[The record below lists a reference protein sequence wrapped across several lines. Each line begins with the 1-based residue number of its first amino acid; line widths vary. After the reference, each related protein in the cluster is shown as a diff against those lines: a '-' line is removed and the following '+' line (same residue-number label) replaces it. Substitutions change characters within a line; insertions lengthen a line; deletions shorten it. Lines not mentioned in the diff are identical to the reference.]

1 MKEKVWN
8 FPQTAAIPD
17 ELTKAGYTPLLAAVL
32 ASRGITTAEAAAAF
46 LDGTPQVPD
55 DPLLLTDIMPAIG
68 RITRACRLG
77 EKAAVYGDYDVD
89 GITSGCLL
97 TDYLRS
103 LGLDT
108 TLYIPD
114 RLEEGYGLNTAAIE
128 RLKSEGVSLIVTVDC
143 GVTAIEETAYA
154 ASLGIDMI
162 ITDHHE
168 CQDEL
173 PNAVAVVDP
182 KRHDCPYPSRDL
194 AGVGVAYKLVCA
206 MDGSDERMLARY
218 SDLVAVGTVA
228 DVMPLT
234 GENRRILKVGLE
246 KLRHDPRPGLAALMD
261 EAGVDR
267 DRLTAMT
274 IGYTLAPRINAAGRL
289 GRVQCA
295 AALMMEQDPTKAK
308 RLAAEL
314 CEMNRERQRLEQDI
328 WEQAMR
334 TLAGTTPTT
343 PIILAGEGWHQG
355 VIGIAASRLAE
366 AFCVPAV
373 MISLTDG
380 HGKGSCRS
388 YGGFNLYDAL
398 NACGSLLDGFGGHIL
413 AAGLNI
419 ARENLDTF
427 RETFTE
433 YYVNHPPEA
442 VEGLPL
448 DLVVCSGSLL
458 SMDCVQ
464 SLSLLEPCGN
474 GNPRPNLCMTDCL
487 LSSVTPIGG
496 GKHVRLRVDKFGQS
510 YECVWFSHR
519 AEDLGLAAGDRVD
532 LAFYP
537 QINEFRSRRSVQL
550 LVLDIRRADCTESVL
565 AVLDGRADP
574 TLHISRPELGRA
586 WRALESEGPQ
596 LRFTL
601 PALPARDAHLTAE
614 KLALALRIFDQLGL
628 LKLEQQDKTINIM
641 LTANAPKAV
650 LDRSETWR
658 RHGWQGTRA

>member
-1 MKEKVWN
+1 MKQKVWN
-8 FPQTAAIPD
+8 FPCAAAIPD

-32 ASRGITTAEAAAAF
+32 ASRGITTAAAAAAF
-46 LDGTPQVPD
+46 LDGGPQISD

-68 RITRACRLG
+68 RITRACQLG

-103 LGLDT
+103 IGLDT

-114 RLEEGYGLNTAAIE
+114 RLEEGYGLNPAAIE
-128 RLKSEGVSLIVTVDC
+128 HLKNEGVSLIVTVDC
-143 GVTAIEETAYA
+143 GVTAIEETEFAS
-154 ASLGIDMI
+154 SLGVDMI

-168 CQDEL
+168 CQEEL

-182 KRHDCPYPSRDL
+182 KRRDCPYPSRDL

-234 GENRRILKVGLE
+234 GENRRIIKAGLE

-267 DRLTAMT
+267 RRLTAMT
-274 IGYTLAPRINAAGRL
+274 IGFTLAPRINAAGRL

-295 AALMMEQDPTKAK
+295 ADLMMELNPSKAQ
-308 RLAAEL
+308 RLASEL

-328 WEQAMR
+328 WEHAME
-334 TLAGTTPTT
+334 TLAGTKPTT

-373 MISLTDG
+373 MISMTDDR
-380 HGKGSCRS
+380 GKGSCRS
-388 YGGFNLYDAL
+388 YGGFNLFDAL
-398 NACGSLLDGFGGHIL
+398 SSCGELLDAFGGHIL

-419 ARENLDTF
+419 RRENLDAF
-427 RETFTE
+427 RKAFTE

-442 VEGLPL
+442 SEGLPL
-448 DLVVCSGSLL
+448 DLVVTSGSLL
-458 SMDCVQ
+458 TMECVQ
-464 SLSLLEPCGN
+464 SLELLEPCGN
-474 GNPRPNLCMTDCL
+474 ANPRPSLCMTDCV
-487 LSSVTPIGG
+487 LSAVTPIGG

-519 AEDLGLAAGDRVD
+519 AEDLGLSADDRVD
-532 LAFYP
+532 LAFFP

-550 LVLDIRRADCTESVL
+550 LVLDIRRADCSESVL
-565 AVLDGRADP
+565 AVLDGRIDP
-574 TLHISRPELGRA
+574 ALHISRSELGRA
-586 WRALESEGPQ
+586 WRALEQEGPA

-601 PALPARDAHLTAE
+601 PQLPAQSARLTAE

-628 LKLEQQDKTINIM
+628 LTLERQDQTIDIM
-641 LTANAPKAV
+641 LTVNAPKAV
-650 LDRSETWR
+650 LDRSEDWR
-658 RHGWQGTRA
+658 RHGWQVPKA

>member
-8 FPQTAAIPD
+8 FPCASAIPD
-17 ELTKAGYTPLLAAVL
+17 ELIKAGYTPLLAAVL
-32 ASRGITTAEAAAAF
+32 SSRGIDTAAAADAF
-46 LDGTPQVPD
+46 LNGGPQVSD

-68 RITRACRLG
+68 RITRARQLG

-103 LGLDT
+103 IGLDT

-128 RLKSEGVSLIVTVDC
+128 RLKNEGVSLIITVDC
-143 GVTAIEETAYA
+143 GVTAIEETDFAS
-154 ASLGIDMI
+154 SLGVDMI

-182 KRHDCPYPSRDL
+182 KRHDCAYPSRDL

-234 GENRRILKVGLE
+234 GENRRIIKAGLE
-246 KLRHDPRPGLAALMD
+246 KLRRDPRPGLAALMD

-267 DRLTAMT
+267 KRLTAMT
-274 IGYTLAPRINAAGRL
+274 IGFTLAPRINAAGRL

-295 AALMMEQDPTKAK
+295 ADLMMEKNPSKAQ
-308 RLAAEL
+308 RLASEL

-328 WEQAMR
+328 WEQAME
-334 TLAGTTPTT
+334 TLAGTKPTT

-388 YGGFNLYDAL
+388 YGGFNLFDAL
-398 NACGSLLDGFGGHIL
+398 SSCGGLLEAFGGHVL

-419 ARENLDTF
+419 RHENLDAF
-427 RETFTE
+427 RAAFTE

-442 VEGLPL
+442 IEGLSL
-448 DLVVCSGSLL
+448 DLIVSSAAWLT
-458 SMDCVQ
+458 MDCVQ
-464 SLSLLEPCGN
+464 SLELLEPCGN
-474 GNPRPNLCMTDCL
+474 ANPRPNLCMTDCV
-487 LSSVTPIGG
+487 LSAVTPIGG
-496 GKHVRLRVDKFGQS
+496 GKHVRLRVEKFGQS

-519 AEDLGLAAGDRVD
+519 AEDLGLSAGDRVD
-532 LAFYP
+532 LAFFP

-550 LVLDIRRADCTESVL
+550 LVLDIRRADCSECVL
-565 AVLDGRADP
+565 NVLDGKIDP
-574 TLHISRPELGRA
+574 ALRISRSELGRA
-586 WRALESEGPQ
+586 WRALEQEGPA
-596 LRFTL
+596 LHFTL
-601 PALPARDAHLTAE
+601 PSLPAQSAHLTAE
-614 KLALALRIFDQLGL
+614 KLALALCVFSELGL
-628 LKLEQQDKTINIM
+628 LSLSRQDKDIDIM
-641 LTANAPKAV
+641 LTSGAPKAV
-650 LDRSETWR
+650 LDHSPVWR
-658 RHGWQGTRA
+658 RHGWQGNKA

>member
-8 FPQTAAIPD
+8 FPCATAIPD
-17 ELTKAGYTPLLAAVL
+17 ELVKAGYTPLLAAVL
-32 ASRGITTAEAAAAF
+32 ASRGITTAAAAAAF
-46 LDGTPQVPD
+46 LDGGPQVSD

-68 RITRACRLG
+68 RIARACQLG

-103 LGLDT
+103 IGLDT

-128 RLKSEGVSLIVTVDC
+128 RLKNEGVSLIITVDC
-143 GVTAIEETAYA
+143 GVTAIEETDFA
-154 ASLGIDMI
+154 ASLGVDMI

-182 KRHDCPYPSRDL
+182 KRHDCAYPSRDL

-234 GENRRILKVGLE
+234 GENRRIIKAGLE
-246 KLRHDPRPGLAALMD
+246 KLRRDPRPGLAALMD

-267 DRLTAMT
+267 KRLTAMT
-274 IGYTLAPRINAAGRL
+274 IGFTLAPRINAAGRL

-295 AALMMEQDPTKAK
+295 ADLMMEQNPSKAQ
-308 RLAAEL
+308 RLASEL

-328 WEQAMR
+328 WEHAMD
-334 TLAGTTPTT
+334 TLSGTQPTT

-373 MISLTDG
+373 MISLTDD

-388 YGGFNLYDAL
+388 YGGFNLFDAL
-398 NACGSLLDGFGGHIL
+398 SSCGELLDAFGGHIL

-419 ARENLDTF
+419 RRDNLDAF
-427 RETFTE
+427 RAAFTE

-442 VEGLPL
+442 IEGLSL
-448 DLVVCSGSLL
+448 DLVVSSGSLL
-458 SMDCVQ
+458 TMDCVQ
-464 SLSLLEPCGN
+464 SLEQLEPCGN
-474 GNPRPNLCMTDCL
+474 ANPRPNLCMTDCV
-487 LSSVTPIGG
+487 LSAVTPIGG
-496 GKHVRLRVDKFGQS
+496 GKHVRLRVEKFGQS

-565 AVLDGRADP
+565 NVLDGRSSAA
-574 TLHISRPELGRA
+574 LRISRSELGRA
-586 WRALESEGPQ
+586 WRALEQEGPT
-596 LRFTL
+596 LHFTL
-601 PALPARDAHLTAE
+601 PALPAQSAHLTAE
-614 KLALALRIFDQLGL
+614 KTALALLIFSQLGL
-628 LKLEQQDKTINIM
+628 LTLDRQDKTMDIM
-641 LTANAPKAV
+641 LTSGAPKAV
-650 LDRSETWR
+650 LDHSEAWR
-658 RHGWQGTRA
+658 QHGWQGPKA